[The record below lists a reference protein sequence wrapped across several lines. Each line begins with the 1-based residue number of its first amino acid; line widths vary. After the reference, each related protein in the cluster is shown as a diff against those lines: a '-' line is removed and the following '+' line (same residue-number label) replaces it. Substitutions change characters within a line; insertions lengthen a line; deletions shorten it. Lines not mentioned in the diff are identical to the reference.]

1 MAREA
6 RGKRGDRIRESSSAS
21 GRTYPRT
28 ARVGALLRE
37 VVADELERV
46 SDEDDRLGLL
56 TVTAVEP
63 DPDFRHATVL
73 LASISEEAAEGLEH
87 HRVRLQ
93 NAIAREVRLKRTP
106 LLRFVPDPAIE
117 AGLKV
122 EAALLRIQR
131 PEDQPHEARDTDS
144 AAGLGHAGGEA
155 QGR

>member
-6 RGKRGDRIRESSSAS
+6 RVKRGGRIRESSSAG

-46 SDEDDRLGLL
+46 SDEDERLGLL

-73 LASISEEAAEGLEH
+73 LASISEAAAAGLEE
-87 HRVRLQ
+87 HRPRLQ

-106 LLRFVPDPAIE
+106 LLRFLPDPAIE

-122 EAALLRIQR
+122 EAALHRIQSQHSEVG
-131 PEDQPHEARDTDS
+131 PERAD
-144 AAGLGHAGGEA
+144 GEA
-155 QGR
+155 EGR

>member
-6 RGKRGDRIRESSSAS
+6 RVKRGGRIRESSAS
-21 GRTYPRT
+21 GGRTYPRT

-46 SDEDDRLGLL
+46 SDEDERLGLL

-73 LASISEEAAEGLEH
+73 LASISEEAAAGLEE
-87 HRVRLQ
+87 HRPRLQ

-117 AGLKV
+117 AGLRV
-122 EAALLRIQR
+122 EAALHRIQT
-131 PEDQPHEARDTDS
+131 EQSEVGLEAAD
-144 AAGLGHAGGEA
+144 GEA
-155 QGR
+155 EGR